1 MAVFDLHHPW
11 AFTFGVLVISI
22 FNLWSQQLPL
32 LNYLL
37 LHLNVSGNLV
47 SIFVYLAPL
56 PTFTRICRSK
66 STLGFQSLPYVVALF
81 SAMLWMYY
89 AFLKQNA
96 ILLISINLFGCI
108 VETIYVSVFV
118 FYASKEA
125 RKHTAKLLASLNVG
139 CFFLV
144 FLLTLFFFK
153 GPIRIS
159 VVGWVCVAVSVSV
172 FAAPLTILVRTCS
185 VSLSRALDRPFIFQF
200 SVTFDLTIFRSDI
213 QFQVVRTRSVEFMP
227 FTLSFFLTLS
237 AIMWFAY
244 GLFQRDWCVALPNVF
259 GFFLGLVQMTLYG
272 YYKKAKDKI
281 PAVKA
286 EKKLPEHVINIVA
299 IGKTSEVHPV
309 DSSQTNSS
317 GSDTDAAEDEKKHQ
331 EEESDDEVK
340 SHETGV
346 VCLPPPGPDEPCS
359 LVNAVMC
366 PTEPAVL
373 VICAA

>member
-1 MAVFDLHHPW
+1 
-11 AFTFGVLVISI
+11 
-22 FNLWSQQLPL
+22 
-32 LNYLL
+32 
-37 LHLNVSGNLV
+37 NLV

-56 PTFTRICRSK
+56 PTFTRICRSQ

-144 FLLTLFFFK
+144 FLFTLFFFK

-172 FAAPLTILVRTCS
+172 FAAPLTIL
-185 VSLSRALDRPFIFQF
+185 
-200 SVTFDLTIFRSDI
+200 
-213 QFQVVRTRSVEFMP
+213 FQVVRTRSVEFMP

-281 PAVKA
+281 PVLKT

-299 IGKTSEVHPV
+299 IGKTLEVHPV

-317 GSDTDAAEDEKKHQ
+317 GSDTDAAEDEKKH
-331 EEESDDEVK
+331 EEQESDDEVK
-340 SHETGV
+340 SHEKGV